1 MTFPA
6 GRSGDGEEPAAQS
19 VGRPSTPRTA
29 AERSAAVRKRA
40 VLLALAGFMLA
51 GLVVSLGWGSVSIRP
66 DQIVGIL
73 LDRAGLDTGAGYSQ
87 QQSAVLFSIRLPRV
101 LMGALV
107 GAALALAG
115 AAMQVAFRNQLADPT
130 LLGVSGAATLGV
142 ALAHA
147 SGAVGLGRWT
157 LPLFGVVGAVIAVA
171 WLLGFARRHGR
182 SDRLTLILAGV
193 ALQLFLAGVVT
204 LLVNAFLRPGMP
216 DATSLTMGGLTGIFW
231 RDVALTAP
239 LVLLVA
245 LALWRLAPVLNILLL
260 DSGTAQALG
269 VEVGRLQLIV
279 GVLAA
284 VATGL
289 VVGYSGTVAFVGLIV
304 PFFLR
309 LLVGDDH
316 RVLLPA
322 ALFGGATLITFG
334 DAAARNLIAPMELPL
349 GVLMTVL
356 GGPLFFWLIGRGRAV
371 GRW

>member
-1 MTFPA
+1 MTSEA
-6 GRSGDGEEPAAQS
+6 GRSGDGHQPAARS
-19 VGRPSTPRTA
+19 VDSDSASRTA
-29 AERSAAVRKRA
+29 AERSAAVRGRA
-40 VLLALAGFMLA
+40 VLVVLATLTLV

-73 LDRAGLDTGAGYSQ
+73 LDRAGVGSGIDFSQ
-87 QQSAVLFSIRLPRV
+87 QQSAVLWSIRLPRV

-130 LLGVSGAATLGV
+130 LLGISGAATVGV
-142 ALAHA
+142 VLAYVF
-147 SGAVGLGRWT
+147 GAVSMGRWA
-157 LPLFGVVGAVIAVA
+157 LPLFGVLGAVSAVV
-171 WLLGFARRHGR
+171 WLLAFARRHGR
-182 SDRLTLILAGV
+182 SDRLTLILSGV

-204 LLVNAFLRPGMP
+204 LLVNAFRRPGMP
-216 DATSLTMGGLTGIFW
+216 DATALTIGGLTGIFW

-245 LALWRLAPVLNILLL
+245 LVLWRLAPVMNMLLL

-269 VEVGRLQLIV
+269 VEVGRLQIV
-279 GVLAA
+279 LGVLAA
-284 VATGL
+284 VVTG
-289 VVGYSGTVAFVGLIV
+289 VVVSYSGTVAFVGLVV

-316 RVLLPA
+316 RLLLPA
-322 ALFGGATLITFG
+322 ALLGGAALITFG